1 MLKLNQRQRALV
13 ADKLF
18 DVGNLAAGALVFSQF
33 LGERPVS
40 PALVGAGIVTWIVFL
55 VLSVAAARGIK
66 G

>member
-1 MLKLNQRQRALV
+1 M